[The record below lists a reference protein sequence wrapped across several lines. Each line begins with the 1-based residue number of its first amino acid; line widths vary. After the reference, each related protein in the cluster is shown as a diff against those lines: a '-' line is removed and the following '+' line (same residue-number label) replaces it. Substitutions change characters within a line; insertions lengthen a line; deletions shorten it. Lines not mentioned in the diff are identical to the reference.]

1 MPGTSTSV
9 TIEVP
14 PKVIYDVV
22 TDFESYPEFLPE
34 TREVEVIK
42 QNAKSAQVEYTI
54 KVIKTIRYTLDY
66 QFTPHKK
73 VVWKYV
79 EGDFRDCFG
88 SWTFKETK
96 KGFTEATYELD
107 VEFGLFV
114 PKKITEM
121 LVGQNLPKL
130 MENFK
135 KRAESLA

>member
-1 MPGTSTSV
+1 MPGTSTSL
-9 TIEVP
+9 IINVP
-14 PKVIYDVV
+14 SKVIYDVV

-34 TREVEVIK
+34 TREVEIIK
-42 QNAKSAQVEYTI
+42 QNAKTAQVEFTI

-66 QFTPHKK
+66 KLTPNKK

-96 KGFTEATYELD
+96 KGVTEATYEVD

-135 KRAESLA
+135 NRAESL

>member
-14 PKVIYDVV
+14 PKAIYDVV
-22 TDFESYPEFLPE
+22 IDFESYPEFLPE
-34 TREVEVIK
+34 TRDVEIIK

-66 QFTPHKK
+66 RLTPYKK

-88 SWTFKETK
+88 SWTFKELK
-96 KGFTEATYELD
+96 PGLTEATYELD

-130 MENFK
+130 MDNFK
-135 KRAESLA
+135 RRAESLA